1 MILISTLLV
10 AALAA
15 HQNGAPAWSWALY
28 ESEGLVL
35 AREVP
40 DTARLDATFEC
51 APGSNVAILT
61 LYEGA
66 AQATGYARLGAGEAN
81 ATAEVQPA
89 PRGARRMTVRTDHP
103 VFVAFA
109 ADGDLALSAG
119 ALERTLTV
127 PQNDLAKLR
136 RFAELCTG

>member
-1 MILISTLLV
+1 M
-10 AALAA
+10 ALAA
-15 HQNGAPAWSWALY
+15 AQSNGPAWSWALY

-51 APGSNVAILT
+51 APGSNVAVLT

-66 AQATGYARLGAGEAN
+66 AGATGYARLGAGAAN
-81 ATAEVQPA
+81 ATAEVHPA
-89 PRGARRMTVRTDHP
+89 PRGARRLTVRTDHP

-109 ADGDLALSAG
+109 ADGDLSLSAG
-119 ALERTLTV
+119 ALERRVVV
-127 PQNDLAKLR
+127 PENDLAKLR